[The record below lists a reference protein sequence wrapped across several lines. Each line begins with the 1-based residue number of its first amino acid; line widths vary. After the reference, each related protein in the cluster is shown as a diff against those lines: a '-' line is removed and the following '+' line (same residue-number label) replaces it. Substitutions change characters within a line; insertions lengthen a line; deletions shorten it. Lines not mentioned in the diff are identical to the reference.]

1 MSEVGTTSLVE
12 QLRSVELR
20 IRTGI
25 LIVPHS
31 WLGQEDDIAA
41 HLGISCQDLCVWILD
56 RVPKGRK
63 TLGIKVEEIIENLT
77 QILNKPELIGSC
89 ILVSNSDFLLAG
101 LSYDDRLRF
110 WDFIRCSFRREK
122 GLLLSFPQEATNL
135 LPIHELK
142 NWSSLERLAIWKD
155 E

>member
-1 MSEVGTTSLVE
+1 MPEVETTSLVE

-20 IRTGI
+20 IRTGL
-25 LIVPHS
+25 LIVPDS
-31 WLGQEDDIAA
+31 WLGREDDIAA
-41 HLGISCQDLCVWILD
+41 SLGTSCQDLCAWVLD
-56 RVPKGRK
+56 RVPRGRK
-63 TLGIKVEEIIENLT
+63 ILGIQVEAIIENLT

-101 LSYDDRLRF
+101 LSYNDRLRF
-110 WDFIRCSFRREK
+110 WDFIRCSFRRER
-122 GLLLSFPQEATNL
+122 GLLLSFPHEATNL
-135 LPIHELK
+135 LPIQELK